1 MKKSAGKT
9 VLVIMIILSALSAT
23 VYMGGFGFNP
33 FVVGMGGVLCT
44 PSVPVVSNDAELQNL
59 NYQCI
64 FTLGGSSSVAWIPTS
79 SNFQLPTGAAFSP
92 TTSFPFKL
100 EGTSE
105 TETWNYQV
113 TYDASSAH
121 LITDFSKIRI
131 SQCRAKW
138 DPGINCKTKYP
149 LTAYQINYADS
160 SCGGWLSWTPI
171 QMTTDCV
178 FTNTYG
184 ESGSLE
190 NPTLGTTSV
199 FTLTN
204 SSGRSVTATVSTAS
218 TDISNGAISAVEFK
232 EGGKLIATITNR
244 GGLSTGTTWK
254 TPGNFQAIYSAG
266 SGKWYAVSAANYGL
280 YKDAYN
286 KAKGDLDMWQSTSL
300 VSACTNC
307 PNEGTILNDLT
318 DLTAKKNAVLTAVTI
333 VPNSIEAASSSKSSG
348 SLTYTLTGG
357 NVLTGDYI
365 LNVYD
370 ASWLGI
376 ITTVGMPD
384 IVNSPTCTASQAGAT
399 AGSISLQVK
408 NVGTAS
414 DYFQVSVSG
423 CTVQGANPAQT
434 IAAGSTY
441 TFPISVQETSIGTKT
456 CTLKV
461 CSTARPSNCDSTTA
475 TCTVTAPKECAPDGI
490 YQAYGMKI
498 QQCQSGQWVTV
509 QTCPSGS
516 SAVGSAAG
524 YTCTSATP
532 GVTQTPAP
540 VEPTPE
546 PTGTPTPPGG
556 GGWSP
561 VCKGAPLWD
570 LSGYVKNVMGICSCG
585 WLDFGCKTT
594 AFFVW
599 VICWVVE
606 IVLIFMLLAGLFRKV
621 RRY

>member
-1 MKKSAGKT
+1 M
-9 VLVIMIILSALSAT
+9 
-23 VYMGGFGFNP
+23 NP
-33 FVVGMGGVLCT
+33 FAVSGMGGVLCT
-44 PSVPVVSNDAELQNL
+44 PSVPVISNDAQLQNL
-59 NYQCI
+59 NYQCL
-64 FTLGGSSSVAWIPTS
+64 FVLGGSSSVAWAPTS
-79 SNFQLPTGAAFSP
+79 SNFQLPTGTAFSP

-105 TETWNYQV
+105 TETWTYPV

-131 SQCRAKW
+131 TGCRNGWEA
-138 DPGINCKTKYP
+138 GLNCKTTYP
-149 LTAYQINYADS
+149 LTSYQINYKDS
-160 SCGGWLSWTPI
+160 TCGWLGEKIS
-171 QMTTDCV
+171 MTTDCV
-178 FTNTYG
+178 FTNLYG
-184 ESGSLE
+184 ESGSIG

-204 SSGRSVTATVSTAS
+204 SSGKSVTATVSTAS
-218 TDISNGAISAVEFK
+218 TSSSDGAISAVEFK
-232 EGGKLIATITNR
+232 EGSKLIATLTNQ
-244 GGLSTGTTWK
+244 GGLSTGTTWIA
-254 TPGNFQAIYSAG
+254 PSLFRVIYSTG
-266 SGKWYAVSAANYGL
+266 SGKWYAVSAANYE
-280 YKDAYN
+280 AYFAAYS
-286 KAKGDLDMWQSTSL
+286 KAKGDLDTWQSTSL
-300 VSACTNC
+300 TAQCTNC
-307 PNEGTILNDLT
+307 PNEAMILNDLT
-318 DLTAKKNAVLTAVTI
+318 DLTAKKNAVVTAVTI
-333 VPNSIEAASSSKSSG
+333 APNSVETASSAKTSG

-357 NVLTGDYI
+357 NVLKGYYL

-384 IVNSPTCTASQAGAT
+384 IVASPTCTASEAGAT
-399 AGSISLQVK
+399 AGAIALQVK

-423 CTVQGANPAQT
+423 CTVQGANQAQT

-441 TFPISVQETSIGTKT
+441 TFPISVQETSVGTKT

-461 CSTARPSNCDSTTA
+461 CSTTRPSNCDSTTA
-475 TCTVTAPKECAPDGI
+475 TCTVTAPKACSPDGI

-516 SAVGSAAG
+516 SAVGSSAG
-524 YTCTSATP
+524 YTCTGVAP
-532 GVTQTPAP
+532 GTTVTPAP
-540 VEPTPE
+540 VIPEETPE
-546 PTGTPTPPGG
+546 PIGPEITPAV
-556 GGWSP
+556 GWSP

-599 VICWVVE
+599 VICWIVE
-606 IVLIFMLLAGLFRKV
+606 IALIFMLIVGLFRKM